1 MKIRLF
7 VAFLWVVW
15 ACQSPQTAIPNVLVS
30 IDTDSTLRFENGLL
44 LQQNKPF
51 SGYVVSY
58 YSSQKLRLKE
68 AYLLGKAESVH
79 QKWYENGQLQ
89 EQRSYLNNHKHG
101 IHRGWWPDGKLKFE
115 YSFLND
121 MAIGTHKEWY
131 DNGRLFTRST
141 YNQQGQPEGVQQM
154 WYNTGQIKANYV
166 VKNGRRF
173 GLLGAKGCMGE
184 NDKERT
190 GLFKQANH

>member
-1 MKIRLF
+1 MKIKVF
-7 VAFLWVVW
+7 SAFLWVVW
-15 ACQSPQTAIPNVLVS
+15 ACQSPQTTIPNVLANM
-30 IDTDSTLRFENGLL
+30 DEDSTLRFENGLL

-68 AYLLGKAESVH
+68 AYLSGKAENIH

-89 EQRSYLNNHKHG
+89 EQRGYLNNHKHG
-101 IHRGWWPDGKLKFE
+101 IHRGWWPNGKLKFE
-115 YSFLND
+115 YNFLD
-121 MAIGTHKEWY
+121 DVAIGTHKEWY
-131 DNGRLFTRST
+131 DNGQLFTRST

-184 NDKERT
+184 NEKERT
-190 GLFKQANH
+190 GLFKQVNR